1 MSNNEIT
8 QEENSEVLASSEP
21 EIKFDST
28 KANLKIAFVY
38 PSSLVSK
45 YAKNSINTVAAYLT
59 FLNANYDLVV
69 IDSQNESAD
78 SINNAFNKVKE
89 EGITKVIALYTP
101 NSINNLNTMSL
112 NDIMVYLPLIEKKDS
127 LSQNDNLIFGS
138 ISYDDQL
145 KKLSYYSNG
154 KNSTFYQETYLGT
167 KLKNS
172 YDFVIGNSNLRKEI
186 SNDDK
191 NVKHIVND

>member
-1 MSNNEIT
+1 M
-8 QEENSEVLASSEP
+8 
-21 EIKFDST
+21 
-28 KANLKIAFVY
+28 
-38 PSSLVSK
+38 
-45 YAKNSINTVAAYLT
+45 T

-101 NSINNLNTMSL
+101 NAINNLNTMPL

-138 ISYDDQL
+138 ISYEDQL
-145 KKLSYYSNG
+145 KKLSYYSDGPNVLFLSKYIFG
-154 KNSTFYQETYLGT
+154 K
-167 KLKNS
+167 
-172 YDFVIGNSNLRKEI
+172 
-186 SNDDK
+186 
-191 NVKHIVND
+191 